1 MSDNDLIQKLV
12 IFCHQIA
19 NEGGTPSI
27 ALLRAKAPFKV
38 SVAQAIDAV
47 KAYQASSKKPS
58 ANANDQNETITRLEK
73 RVETLENAVATLEKR
88 LSEIQQQS

>member
-12 IFCHQIA
+12 MFCHQIA

-38 SVAQAIDAV
+38 SVTQAIDAV
-47 KAYQASSKKPS
+47 KAYQASSKKPPTDS
-58 ANANDQNETITRLEK
+58 RNKDETVARLEK
-73 RVETLENAVATLEKR
+73 RVATLESAVAMLEKR
-88 LSEIQQQS
+88 LSDLQNM

>member
-12 IFCHQIA
+12 MFCHQIA

-38 SVAQAIDAV
+38 SVTQAIDAM
-47 KAYQASSKKPS
+47 KAYQASSKKPPADS
-58 ANANDQNETITRLEK
+58 NKNDTVARLEK
-73 RVETLENAVATLEKR
+73 RVATLESAVATLEKR
-88 LSEIQQQS
+88 LSDLQNK